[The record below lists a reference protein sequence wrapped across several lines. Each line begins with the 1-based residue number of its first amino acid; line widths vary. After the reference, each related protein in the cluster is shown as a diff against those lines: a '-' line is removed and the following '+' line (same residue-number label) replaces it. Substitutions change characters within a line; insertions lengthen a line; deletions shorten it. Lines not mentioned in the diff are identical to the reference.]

1 MSYCVN
7 CGVELEKNCRECPL
21 CDTPVINPRE
31 KINVDEKNNYPNNL
45 DIPKSLSKKYIVFI
59 LTMILLIPNIV
70 LLLLNIIVLDSHLVS
85 YIIGG
90 FVVAWIWF
98 LFPFLWKKQ
107 IPVISLGIDAIA
119 LLVYLY
125 MFKAYGDDGD
135 GWYSMIVMP
144 VVISLWAICNLFI
157 FWLKKQRS
165 KPLIAIALLGSVSVM
180 SFVVEICM
188 KYFYLSRLDITI
200 SLIVTACCVSLM
212 IFFAF
217 MERSRRLRAWMQ
229 RKFFM

>member
-7 CGVELEKNCRECPL
+7 CGVELEKNCKECPL

-31 KINVDEKNNYPNNL
+31 KISNDKSVYPDEIH
-45 DIPKSLSKKYIVFI
+45 IPKSLSKKYVVFV
-59 LTMILLIPNIV
+59 LTMILLIPNLV
-70 LLLLNIIVLDSHLVS
+70 LLLLNVFILDSHLVS

-98 LFPFLWKKQ
+98 LFPLLWKKQ
-107 IPVISLGIDAIA
+107 IPVISLAVDAIA

-125 MFKAYGDDGD
+125 MFNFYGDEN
-135 GWYSMIVMP
+135 GWYYSIVLP
-144 VVISLWAICNLFI
+144 VVIVLWAICNLFI
-157 FWLKKQRS
+157 FWLKKPRS
-165 KPLIAIALLGSVSVM
+165 KPLMSIAVLGAVSVM

-188 KYFYLSRLDITI
+188 KNLYIGKFDITI
-200 SLIVTACCVSLM
+200 SLIITACSVSLM
-212 IFFAF
+212 IFFAV
-217 MERSRRLRAWMQ
+217 MEKSKRLRAWIQ

>member
-31 KINVDEKNNYPNNL
+31 KISNDKSVYPDEL
-45 DIPKSLSKKYIVFI
+45 IIPKSLSKKYVVFV

-70 LLLLNIIVLDSHLVS
+70 LLLLNVFILDSHIVS

-90 FVVAWIWF
+90 FAVAWIWF

-107 IPVISLGIDAIA
+107 IPVISVAVDAIA

-125 MFKAYGDDGD
+125 MFNFYGDEN
-135 GWYSMIVMP
+135 GWFKSIVLP
-144 VVISLWAICNLFI
+144 VVIALWAICNIFI
-157 FWLKKQRS
+157 FWLKKRRS
-165 KPLIAIALLGSVSVM
+165 KPLIAIAVLGAVSVM

-188 KYFYLSRLDITI
+188 KNFYISRFDITI
-200 SLIVTACCVSLM
+200 SLIITACCVSLM
-212 IFFAF
+212 IFFIA
-217 MERSRRLRAWMQ
+217 MEKSKRLRAWVQ